1 MCTHSVLR
9 EDNQGPGCDAAGE
22 RLLLACLGG
31 LKVQRGPILS
41 SSGTVSGES
50 HGEWGVLEDRHWA
63 RCGVVVGAGPG
74 PVSGRRDDWLGLLQF
89 PQSEPLPV
97 HLPYFPSPHLSQPV
111 GTDSPCYN
119 QQPQVDLRHFCYVLG
134 KNSDNTTVS

>member
-1 MCTHSVLR
+1 MYPQCPR
-9 EDNQGPGCDAAGE
+9 EDNLGPGGDAEGQ

-111 GTDSPCYN
+111 GTDLPVTSSAASGGSETLLLC
-119 QQPQVDLRHFCYVLG
+119 VGEEIR
-134 KNSDNTTVS
+134 